1 LLSAGLDTTVFTL
14 CNVMASF
21 ARHPDQWA
29 LVHAQPSLARQS
41 LEEVLRYESTFH
53 SFYRTTTREV
63 ELAGELLKPEQKLCV
78 FIGSANR
85 DPHRW
90 PDADKFDVSR
100 RAAGNM
106 AFGTGI
112 HGCAGQMIAR
122 LEGEI
127 VIAALARK
135 VKTIQLNGR
144 PVIHYNNSVRGYDS
158 MPMHLSA

>member
-1 LLSAGLDTTVFTL
+1 
-14 CNVMASF
+14 M
-21 ARHPDQWA
+21 
-29 LVHAQPSLARQS
+29 ARQA

-63 ELAGELLKPEQKLCV
+63 EVAGVPMRPEQKICV

-85 DPHRW
+85 DPRRW
-90 PDADKFDVSR
+90 GETAGRFDVTR

-127 VIAALARK
+127 VLTALARR
-135 VKTIQLNGR
+135 VKSFRLEGR
-144 PVIHYNNSVRGYDS
+144 PVMHYNNSVRGYKS
-158 MPMHLSA
+158 MPVSITAA